1 MIRVAEAGDLEAI
14 LDLLVDFS
22 KEVGTNLAV
31 DHLKQGLGPLLQDN
45 EHGVILVAVTHDQ
58 ILGYCVI
65 GWSWGI
71 ESGGQEALIDE
82 VFVLKSHRNTWIGS
96 LLIAGALETAS
107 AAGAKAVFLETESE
121 NRESRKLYE
130 KHGFKIEHSLWMR
143 KLL

>member
-1 MIRVAEAGDLEAI
+1 MIRVAEPGDREEI
-14 LDLLVDFS
+14 IGLLVDFS
-22 KEVGTNLAV
+22 TEAGTNLPL
-31 DHLKQGLGPLLQDN
+31 DHLNQGLGPLLQDDQ
-45 EHGVILVAVTHDQ
+45 HGVLLVAVSNEQ
-58 ILGYCVI
+58 IIGYCVI

-82 VFVLKSHRNTWIGS
+82 VFVLKSHRNTGIGS